1 MTIDDCINRPLL
13 TAEVIGMALT
23 RRINELMNG
32 SSQWIEMGGES
43 KSSHFKEAQDLG
55 HSAFWV
61 IINELQQWRNRID
74 DDLEEMYDEQSH
86 AFQERVKSQSIP
98 TEFGIDR
105 GYPSYE
111 I

>member
-32 SSQWIEMGGES
+32 SSQWIEMGEEG
-43 KSSHFKEAQDLG
+43 KSSQFKEAQDLG

-74 DDLEEMYDEQSH
+74 DDLEEMYDEQSKV
-86 AFQERVKSQSIP
+86 FQDRVESQSIP
-98 TEFGIDR
+98 TEFGLHR
-105 GYPSYE
+105 GFPSYE
-111 I
+111 V

>member
-23 RRINELMNG
+23 RRINELMNASVSWLEG
-32 SSQWIEMGGES
+32 VSDDRRMS
-43 KSSHFKEAQDLG
+43 EAEELG

-61 IINELQQWRNRID
+61 IINELQHWRNRID

-86 AFQERVKSQSIP
+86 AFQERVKSQAIP
-98 TEFGIDR
+98 TEFGVDR

>member
-13 TAEVIGMALT
+13 TAEVVGMALT

-32 SSQWIEMGGES
+32 SVSWLEGVTDDRRMS
-43 KSSHFKEAQDLG
+43 EAEELG

-74 DDLEEMYDEQSH
+74 DDLEEMYDEQSQ

>member
-1 MTIDDCINRPLL
+1 MAIDDCVNRPLL

-23 RRINELMNG
+23 RR
-32 SSQWIEMGGES
+32 
-43 KSSHFKEAQDLG
+43 
-55 HSAFWV
+55 
-61 IINELQQWRNRID
+61 INELQQWRNRID
-74 DDLEEMYDEQSH
+74 DDLEEMYDEQSQ